1 MNPIEALSRDTAANL
16 VLAVLALLVA
26 AIGVAAWWIAAHPKK
41 VRSLVSRLGVR
52 PRILRYRRRFHSQ
65 VEFLVRR
72 FQPEGAFGL
81 SFTVGLAVL
90 IASTWILGSVLE
102 DVVGREEVALF
113 DAPIVGLLAAH
124 RIGWLTMSMR
134 GITQLGG
141 GLFVAFLVIAGGFIL
156 RRWSGSWRP
165 MLLLAAAVTGSK
177 AIELLIKFGI
187 GRSRPPI
194 EWMVIPASGWGFPSG
209 HATQSTAVF
218 GALAYIVAERLS
230 DWDDKVRV
238 WAVAVGGA
246 FLVGVSRVY
255 LGVHWPTDVIG
266 GWALA
271 GAWLAFLF
279 TTTSTIESVYA
290 ASRANTSA
298 PDIPAFG
305 ISAATARMRLP
316 PAELVRAEGLTEREV
331 KERVTRGDVNASVE
345 RASRTFGEILKAN
358 ILTRFNALLGALC
371 IIMLWVGPP
380 QDALFG
386 IVLVVNSTIGIFE
399 EFRAKRTLDRLVLL
413 APSTVRVVRAGAS
426 QEVPTG
432 EIVRDDLVE
441 LRPGNQVPVDGIV
454 LSSNGLEI
462 DESLLTGESE
472 AAAKPIGGEVLSG
485 SLVVAGT
492 GRIQAVRVGA
502 AAYARALGSETRKFA
517 LAHSELRDGINRI
530 LHYVTWLIVPA
541 ALVLI
546 DSQLSGTHAA
556 WRDALRVSVA
566 GVVGIVPEGLILL
579 TSIALAAA
587 AVRLGQRRVLVQD
600 LPAIELLARV
610 DVICFDKTGTLTDGR
625 IAFERL
631 VPVSDASEP
640 LAGRD
645 LSSLRTVLGALAAAE
660 PNPNASLAAINAE
673 CGSSSNGA
681 CSGAWRVAAT
691 VPFSSSRKWSAVTF
705 DGRGTWVLGAP
716 DVLLADRASSE
727 STRLKAEAIA
737 ATGSRVLALCESHT
751 PLVSTGEPILPAD
764 IVPVA
769 LVVLAEKTRSEV
781 AATLRY
787 FAGQGIGLKVISG
800 DNPRTVAAVA
810 ASVGVPGSEIA
821 LGGSELPADPQS
833 LGKTVESHTVFGRI
847 TPHQK
852 RSMVAALR
860 SRGHVVA
867 MVGDGVNDALAL
879 KEADLGIAMGAGT
892 SASRAVSQLVLL
904 DNSFDALAPIIAEGR
919 RVVANVERTANLF
932 LTKTVYVL
940 LMVLAVGVADVEF
953 PFLPRHLTLIGA
965 LTIGIP
971 AFFLAL
977 APNAP
982 RARSGFV
989 QRVARFSIP
998 AGCIVA
1004 GATLAAY
1011 ALARELLPMDLQI
1024 ARTAATLTLT
1034 LSGFSIIAYLI
1045 RTSAV
1050 LMGLLLAALTTALGA
1065 VIVLAPLRTFFA
1077 LDFPPPHIWIVI
1089 GVVAT
1094 ATHLALGSLI
1104 RGSGSRKPGA
1114 TQR

>member
-1 MNPIEALSRDTAANL
+1 MSQTEIFSPDTAANL
-16 VLAVLALLVA
+16 VLAVLALLIA
-26 AIGVAAWWIAAHPKK
+26 AIGVAAWWVAAHPKE

-52 PRILRYRRRFHSQ
+52 PGILRFRRRFHSQ
-65 VEFLVRR
+65 IEFLVHR

-81 SFTVGLAVL
+81 SFTVGLVVL

-102 DVVGREEVALF
+102 DVASREEVALF
-113 DAPIVGLLAAH
+113 DAPIVSYLAAH
-124 RIGWLTMSMR
+124 RIGWLTTTMR

-141 GLFVAFLVIAGGFIL
+141 GLFVAFLVIAGGLIL
-156 RRWSGSWRP
+156 RRCSGSWRP
-165 MLLLAAAVTGSK
+165 MLLLAAAVTGTK

-194 EWMVIPASGWGFPSG
+194 EWMVIPATGWAFPSG
-209 HATQSTAVF
+209 HATQSTAVL
-218 GALAYIVAERLS
+218 GALAYVIAERLS
-230 DWDDKVRV
+230 DWNDKVRV
-238 WAVAVGGA
+238 WALAVGAA

-255 LGVHWPTDVIG
+255 LGVHWPTDVLG

-279 TTTSTIESVYA
+279 TTTSAIESVYGT
-290 ASRANTSA
+290 SRANTSA
-298 PDIPAFG
+298 PDTPAFG
-305 ISAATARMRLP
+305 ITAAMPQMRLP
-316 PAELVRAEGLTEREV
+316 PAQLVRAEGLTDREV
-331 KERVTRGDVNASVE
+331 RAHVASGDVNASVE
-345 RASRTFGEILKAN
+345 RSSRTFGEILKAN
-358 ILTRFNALLGALC
+358 VLTRFNALLGVLC

-386 IVLVVNSTIGIFE
+386 IVLVINSAIGIFE
-399 EFRAKRTLDRLVLL
+399 EVRAKRTLDRLVLL
-413 APSTVRVVRAGAS
+413 VPSTARVVRAGAS
-426 QEVPTG
+426 KEVSTG
-432 EIVRDDLVE
+432 EIVRDDVVE
-441 LRPGNQVPVDGIV
+441 LRSGDQIPVDGIV

-462 DESLLTGESE
+462 DESLLTGEAE
-472 AAAKPIGGEVLSG
+472 PAAKRIGAEVLSG

-502 AAYARALGSETRKFA
+502 EAYARALGSETRKFA

-530 LHYVTWLIVPA
+530 LRYVTWLIVPA

-546 DSQLSGTHAA
+546 DSQLNDTHAA

-579 TSIALAAA
+579 SSIALAAA

-625 IAFERL
+625 ITFERL
-631 VPVSDASEP
+631 VPVSDATEP
-640 LAGRD
+640 LAGRE
-645 LSSLRTVLGALAAAE
+645 LSSLRDILGALAAAE
-660 PNPNASLAAINAE
+660 PNPNASLAAIIAE
-673 CGSSSNGA
+673 CSSS
-681 CSGAWRVAAT
+681 SGRAWRVAAT

-705 DGRGTWVLGAP
+705 DGHGTWVLGAP
-716 DVLLADRASSE
+716 DVVLADLTSSQGARVE
-727 STRLKAEAIA
+727 AERIA
-737 ATGSRVLALCESHT
+737 ATGRRVLALCESHT
-751 PLVSTGEPILPAD
+751 PLVSAAEPILPAD
-764 IVPVA
+764 RVPVA
-769 LVVLAEKTRSEV
+769 LVVLAEKIRSEV
-781 AATLRY
+781 VATLRH
-787 FAGQGIGLKVISG
+787 FAGQGMRLKVISG
-800 DNPRTVAAVA
+800 DNASTVAAVA
-810 ASVGVPGSEIA
+810 TSAGLPGSEIS
-821 LGGSELPADPQS
+821 LSGTELPADPES
-833 LGKTVESHTVFGRI
+833 CAKAIESHSVFGRI

-852 RSMVAALR
+852 RYMVAALR
-860 SRGHVVA
+860 HGGHVVA

-879 KEADLGIAMGAGT
+879 KEADLGIAMGAGA

-904 DNSFDALAPIIAEGR
+904 DNSFAALPSIVAEGR
-919 RVVANVERTANLF
+919 RVIANVERTANLF

-940 LMVLAVGVADVEF
+940 LMALAVGLADVEF

-989 QRVARFSIP
+989 KRVARFSVP
-998 AGCIVA
+998 AGCIAA

-1011 ALARELLPMDLQI
+1011 ALSRELRPTDLAI

-1034 LSGFSIIAYLI
+1034 LSGFSIITYLI
-1045 RTSAV
+1045 RTSALLV
-1050 LMGLLLAALTTALGA
+1050 GLLLAALTTALGA
-1065 VIVLAPLRTFFA
+1065 VVIVAPLRAFFA
-1077 LDFPPPHIWIVI
+1077 LDSPPAHIWIVI

-1094 ATHLALGSLI
+1094 ATHVALGRLTRS
-1104 RGSGSRKPGA
+1104 SGR
-1114 TQR
+1114 